1 METFLCI
8 FKDIEFNTWRG
19 PASGVTL
26 PHSACEGRPAILCV
40 SRLLRTS
47 HCQTQRAKAAH
58 QFPLCLASLSV
69 TLPHSTFESR
79 PTILCVSRLLKQGG
93 LNEARIPFA
102 LTLPRAKREKAAQQF
117 SVPRLFRKSHCRT
130 KHVKATRQFLVCV
143 ASFQTEGGIFD
154 PRLLFAPPSPESQC

>member
-26 PHSACEGRPAILCV
+26 PHSACEGRPAIPCV

-47 HCQTQRAKAAH
+47 HGQTQRAKAAH

-69 TLPHSTFESR
+69 TLPHSTFEGR
-79 PTILCVSRLLKQGG
+79 PTILCVSRLLREEGG

-143 ASFQTEGGIFD
+143 ASFQTV
-154 PRLLFAPPSPESQC
+154 LKAPPNAFV